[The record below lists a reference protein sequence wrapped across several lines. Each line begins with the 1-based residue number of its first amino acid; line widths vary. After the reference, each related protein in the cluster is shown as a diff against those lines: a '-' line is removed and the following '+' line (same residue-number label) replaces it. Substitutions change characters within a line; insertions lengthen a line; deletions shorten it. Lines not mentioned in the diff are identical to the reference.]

1 MTRTILGEGQRR
13 QARARRGRLRW
24 LFLTGTL
31 VLIALTQTGFV
42 LWLRHSRA
50 ARGPLKTGLIQA
62 IQNHD
67 ARSANAFLELGADP
81 NAGDAFGRS
90 AVMWAA
96 RENDVALL
104 RVLLAQHGGRAGEHD
119 IDGRTPLIWAA
130 MTDAFGTARLLL
142 DEGADADGVDNDG
155 ATALMTAAVNDSRR
169 VAGLLLERGA
179 DVRRARKE
187 GQTALHVAAMSGR
200 VGIVRALLAKGAD
213 GNAVNHDGKTARQ
226 LADEKGHPDV
236 VALLDPAA
244 GTASERRP

>member
-1 MTRTILGEGQRR
+1 MTSTVLSDAGRQQRR
-13 QARARRGRLRW
+13 VRLRW
-24 LFLTGTL
+24 RFIAATVVL
-31 VLIALTQTGFV
+31 VALAQTGFV

-67 ARSANAFLELGADP
+67 ARAANTFLELGADP

-96 RENDVALL
+96 RENDVSLL
-104 RVLLAQHGGRAGEHD
+104 RTLLARRGGRAGDHD

-130 MTDAFGTARLLL
+130 MFDAHDAARLLL
-142 DEGADADGVDNDG
+142 DRGADPNDTDNDG

-169 VAGLLLERGA
+169 VADLLLERGA

-200 VGIVRALLAKGAD
+200 LDIVRGLLARGAD
-213 GNAVNHDGKTARQ
+213 VNAANHDNKTARQ

-236 VALLDPAA
+236 VALLDSVAGIAA
-244 GTASERRP
+244 TNRPR